1 MATINGRRRERT
13 GMTAKEYLGRARAA
27 MKRVEML
34 EERKANLQWLC
45 TDTANH
51 LRETPGNHGADLQK
65 NERLIAE
72 IDSVERE
79 LEEARREAENI
90 RNEIGIMICRIS
102 NPLTQ
107 KILMLYYL
115 ENKTWNDV
123 AGLIKYGVAQMHRY
137 RESGYVEIE
146 KMLEDQ
152 GII

>member
-1 MATINGRRRERT
+1 
-13 GMTAKEYLGRARAA
+13 MTAKEYLGRARTA

-34 EERKANLQWLC
+34 EERKANLRWLC

-90 RNEIGIMICRIS
+90 RNEVGIMICKVS
-102 NPLTQ
+102 EPLAQ

-115 ENKTWNDV
+115 ENKTWTEV
-123 AGLIKYGVAQMHRY
+123 AGRTKYGLTQTLRY
-137 RESGYVEIE
+137 RDMGYNEIE
-146 KMLEDQ
+146 NLLEERNNE
-152 GII
+152 

>member
-1 MATINGRRRERT
+1 
-13 GMTAKEYLGRARAA
+13 

-34 EERKANLQWLC
+34 EERKANLRWLC

-72 IDSVERE
+72 IDSVERK

-90 RNEIGIMICRIS
+90 RNEVGIMICKVS
-102 NPLTQ
+102 EPLAQ

-115 ENKTWNDV
+115 ENKTWTEV
-123 AGLIKYGVAQMHRY
+123 AGRTKYGLTQTLRY
-137 RESGYVEIE
+137 RDMGYNEIE
-146 KMLEDQ
+146 NLLEERNNE
-152 GII
+152 

>member
-1 MATINGRRRERT
+1 
-13 GMTAKEYLGRARAA
+13 MTAKEYLGRARAA

-34 EERKANLQWLC
+34 EERKANLRWLC

-90 RNEIGIMICRIS
+90 RNEIGIMICKIS
-102 NPLTQ
+102 EPLAQ

-115 ENKTWNDV
+115 ENKTWTEV
-123 AGLIKYGVAQMHRY
+123 AGRTKYGLTQTLRY
-137 RESGYVEIE
+137 RDMGYNEIE
-146 KMLEDQ
+146 NLLEERNNE
-152 GII
+152 